1 MKSTSS
7 GPYDSFVLLSEPS
20 ASPQQVTLSEV
31 KSKSVKVTWGP
42 VPPGDRN
49 GIILGYKVNYRALPN
64 GDIDTEFL
72 NITSSEQDEGRT
84 KVLKALNEFT
94 NYSISV
100 LAFTKVG
107 DGPPSDAEFAKTQE
121 DSKLK

>member
-1 MKSTSS
+1 M
-7 GPYDSFVLLSEPS
+7 PYDSFVFLSEPNGP
-20 ASPQQVTLSEV
+20 PQQVILSEV
-31 KSKSVKVTWGP
+31 TSKSVKVSWGP
-42 VPPGDRN
+42 VLAVDRN
-49 GIILGYKVNYRALPN
+49 GIIRGYKVNYRALPN
-64 GDIDTEFL
+64 GSNFTEFV
-72 NITSSEQDEGRT
+72 NIPSGQQGGGRT

-107 DGPPSDAEFAKTQE
+107 DGPLSDVKFVQTLQ